1 MKAVASRRPRNAE
14 ATRAALLAAA
24 HRQFV
29 AHGYDGTSVR
39 GIADEVGVDAAMV
52 IRYFGSKDALFI
64 EIIYNARAPQVVLD
78 GPLETLAERLLRHA
92 FEVWTD
98 PARGGAWNTLLRSTN
113 NAAAIA
119 HLRLRFLDDFVAALA
134 ERLPGADAKLR
145 AELIGGQLLGFGLMR
160 NLIEAPEAG
169 RLDIDALIAHYAPA
183 LRTCIDP
190 VHAVSGAEPSTRR
203 RPVLDPA

>member
-1 MKAVASRRPRNAE
+1 MTAVAPRRPRNAE

-24 HRQFV
+24 QRQFV

-64 EIIYNARAPQVVLD
+64 ETIYNAEAPHVVLD
-78 GPLETLAERLLRHA
+78 GPLETLAERLLRQA

-98 PARGGAWNTLLRSTN
+98 PARGGAWSTLLRSTN
-113 NAAAIA
+113 NASAIA
-119 HLRLRFLDDFVAALA
+119 HLRRRFLDDFVATLA

-183 LRTCIDP
+183 LQTCIDP
-190 VHAVSGAEPSTRR
+190 MHDVSGGEKLTR